1 MDLKSRVWFDA
12 LRGIT
17 MERLER
23 HVQDIQPRS
32 CLIAA
37 AAIVVLTD
45 KERAAFDVL
54 GRSAKMELIA
64 ATASGGK

>member
-1 MDLKSRVWFDA
+1 MRFEEV
-12 LRGIT
+12 T

-32 CLIAA
+32 GLIAA
-37 AAIVVLTD
+37 AALVVLTD

-64 ATASGGK
+64 ATVRGGK

>member
-1 MDLKSRVWFDA
+1 MRFEEV
-12 LRGIT
+12 T

-23 HVQDIQPRS
+23 HVQDIQTRS
-32 CLIAA
+32 GLIAA
-37 AAIVVLTD
+37 AALVVLTD

-64 ATASGGK
+64 STARGGK